1 MTIVLPA
8 LRERVSWATVEDGFH
23 VGSRAGEF
31 VGYVERTPDGHYV
44 GFDGRSTPVGRY
56 ETIDDARHA
65 VEEAP
70 ENAAPA
76 LSARAENAFHTVAS
90 ISGVVAIGTLA
101 VAVMTLPGL

>member
-8 LRERVSWATVEDGFH
+8 LRERVSWAPVEDGFH
-23 VGSRAGEF
+23 VGSRSGEF
-31 VGYVERTPDGHYV
+31 VGYAEQTPDGHFV

-56 ETIDDARHA
+56 ETLDEARRA
-65 VEEAP
+65 VEEVP
-70 ENAAPA
+70 ENAAPVM
-76 LSARAENAFHTVAS
+76 SPRAASAFHAAAS